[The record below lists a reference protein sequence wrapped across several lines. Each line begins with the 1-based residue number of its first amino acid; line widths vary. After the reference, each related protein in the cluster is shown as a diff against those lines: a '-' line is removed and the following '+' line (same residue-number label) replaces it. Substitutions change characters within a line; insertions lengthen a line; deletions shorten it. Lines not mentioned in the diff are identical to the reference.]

1 MSTVAAEKSY
11 QNRPKAIGITVRCL
25 QFNPQA
31 IRRHYFT
38 NSPVMSHLLT
48 ALSST
53 FPIGEQFFVHSVRNV
68 RDKVKDENLQAQI
81 AAFIGQEAMHSK
93 AHAEFNTAWRS
104 EDYNLD
110 RFQAW
115 CYSPIKMSMR

>member
-1 MSTVAAEKSY
+1 MSTLAAEKSY

-53 FPIGEQFFVHSVRNV
+53 FPIGEQFFVYSVRNV
-68 RDKVKDENLQAQI
+68 RDKVQDEPCKRKSQHL
-81 AAFIGQEAMHSK
+81 
-93 AHAEFNTAWRS
+93 
-104 EDYNLD
+104 LD
-110 RFQAW
+110 KKP
-115 CYSPIKMSMR
+115 CIPKHTLSLMRLGAVRIII